1 MAVKS
6 SFVLMRSPSFSNFK
20 CNLFASRN
28 SSNPC
33 FLSHVD
39 ASIFSFWPK
48 SIVYTALGSA
58 RADSISPMIM
68 AIPSIAAHRQFLE
81 FVFTPSVPYRLLV
94 MTSTEKHISLCICK
108 GSCRQ
113 FTFRFPNSCHAIEH
127 FIYRRLSCFLWVVN
141 AGRKRELTR
150 HGNRRG

>member
-33 FLSHVD
+33 FLSHAD

-48 SIVYTALGSA
+48 SMVYTALGSA
-58 RADSISPMIM
+58 PADSISPMIM
-68 AIPSIAAHRQFLE
+68 AIPSIAAHRHFLE

-94 MTSTEKHISLCICK
+94 MTSTEKHISPAGFTETDLVSHSGNSEK
-108 GSCRQ
+108 GEFVHSLNLTDI
-113 FTFRFPNSCHAIEH
+113 FST
-127 FIYRRLSCFLWVVN
+127 WV
-141 AGRKRELTR
+141 E
-150 HGNRRG
+150 GNHRTKARSYL